1 MTVPPQAEPPL
12 LEMKGVGKDYRGV
25 AALKNIDFDLRRGEV
40 HAIVGEN
47 GAGKST
53 LVKILSGAVMPTRGE
68 IRLEGKRI
76 QIAGPAFARRYGIA
90 MVYQETS
97 LVPTMT
103 VAQNL
108 YLGDEKFFNRLR
120 GTYIEAQQF
129 LQSLNFPVD
138 PTATVLSLGT
148 AKRQMVEIARAVRL
162 EAKVIIFDEPTATL
176 TPEEK
181 HHLFALIERLR
192 EQQVSIVFI
201 SHALEEALEI
211 SDRIT
216 ILRDG
221 SHIITDD
228 AKSFSRETIIR
239 HMVGRSLTDD
249 LYGRAADGRQSRPA
263 GEKVLSVQNLSMQNV
278 VRNTSFSVFAG
289 QVTGVFGLVGSG
301 RTETARIIAGVA
313 KRDFFHGGDVRF
325 ENRSVRYRTPRAAVG
340 EGVVYVTEDRKG
352 DGFFETMSVAE
363 NIYIGQISSR
373 DSRGIV
379 ASLSETRALAEIWK
393 KKLNIRAL
401 SSDPRVIELSG
412 GNQQKVVIA
421 KALVQRPKLILFDE
435 PTRGVDVGAIA
446 EIHHLIGALADDGLA
461 VVVISSYL
469 PEILSL
475 SDRILVS
482 RQGRIVEELSPDEA
496 TSESVMFAAVY

>member
-1 MTVPPQAEPPL
+1 MR
-12 LEMKGVGKDYRGV
+12 GVGKHYRGV
-25 AALKNIDFDLRRGEV
+25 AALKDIDFDLRRGEV
-40 HAIVGEN
+40 HAILGEN

-53 LVKILSGAVMPTRGE
+53 LVKILAGAVTPTQGE
-68 IRLEGKRI
+68 IHIDGQRI
-76 QIAGPAFARRYGIA
+76 QIASPSLARRYGIA

-97 LVPTMT
+97 LVPSMT

-120 GTYIEAQQF
+120 GTYIDAQQF

-138 PTATVLSLGT
+138 PTATVQSLGT

-162 EAKVIIFDEPTATL
+162 KAKVIIFDEPTATL

-181 HHLFALIERLR
+181 HHLFALIDRLR
-192 EQQVSIVFI
+192 KDRVSIIFI

-221 SHIITDD
+221 AHVVTDD
-228 AKSFSRETIIR
+228 AKSFTRETIIR
-239 HMVGRSLTDD
+239 HMVGRSLTNE
-249 LYGRAADGRQSRPA
+249 LYGRAGERAAAATARRQSSQRGKPVDAKPGAQHIVFDFRA
-263 GEKVLSVQNLSMQNV
+263 GRSRAS
-278 VRNTSFSVFAG
+278 SAWSAP
-289 QVTGVFGLVGSG
+289 G
-301 RTETARIIAGVA
+301 RTETARIIAGVV
-313 KRDFFHGGDVRF
+313 KRDAFHGGDIRLGD
-325 ENRSVRYRTPRAAVG
+325 RSVRYRTPRAAVG
-340 EGVVYVTEDRKG
+340 DGVVYVTEDRKG
-352 DGFFETMSVAE
+352 DGLFETMSVAD
-363 NIYIGQISSR
+363 NIYVGQIAGR
-373 DSRGIV
+373 ESRGIL
-379 ASLSETRALAEIWK
+379 ARQSEKQALAARWTQ
-393 KKLNIRAL
+393 KLNIRAL
-401 SSDPRVIELSG
+401 SSDARVIELSG

-421 KALVQRPKLILFDE
+421 KSLVQNPKLIIFDE

-496 TSESVMFAAVY
+496 TSETVMFAAVY

>member
-1 MTVPPQAEPPL
+1 MTASPPSETPL
-12 LEMKGVGKDYRGV
+12 LEMRNVAKEYRGV
-25 AALKNIDFDLRRGEV
+25 AALKNVDFDLRRGEV
-40 HAIVGEN
+40 HAILGEN

-53 LVKILSGAVMPTRGE
+53 LVKILSGAVAPSRGE
-68 IRLEGKRI
+68 IRLDGQRI
-76 QIAGPAFARRYGIA
+76 QIDGPALARRYGIA

-97 LVPTMT
+97 LVPTLT

-138 PTATVLSLGT
+138 PTATVASLGT

-162 EAKVIIFDEPTATL
+162 QAKVIIFDEPTATL

-181 HHLFALIERLR
+181 HHLFALIDRLR
-192 EQQVSIVFI
+192 KDRVSIIFI

-221 SHIITDD
+221 AHIITAD
-228 AKSFSRETIIR
+228 AKTFSRETIIR
-239 HMVGRSLTDD
+239 HMVGRTLTDE
-249 LYGRAADGRQSRPA
+249 LYGRAAEARTLRTA
-263 GEKVLSVQNLSMQNV
+263 GKKVLSVQNLSMQNI
-278 VRNTSFSVFAG
+278 VRNTSFSIFAG
-289 QVTGVFGLVGSG
+289 QVTGIFGLVGSG
-301 RTETARIIAGVA
+301 RTETARIIAGVV
-313 KRDFFHGGDVRF
+313 KRDLFHGGDIRLGGK
-325 ENRSVRYRTPRAAVG
+325 SVRYRTPRRAVRD
-340 EGVVYVTEDRKG
+340 GVVYVTEDRKG

-373 DSRGIV
+373 ESPGIV
-379 ASLSETRALAEIWK
+379 VSMREAHELAAGWT
-393 KKLNIRAL
+393 KKLNIKAL
-401 SSDPRVIELSG
+401 NSDARVIELSG

-421 KALVQRPKLILFDE
+421 KALIQKPKLIIFDE

-446 EIHHLIGALADDGLA
+446 EIHHLIGALADEGLA
-461 VVVISSYL
+461 VIVISSYL

-482 RQGRIVEELSPDEA
+482 RQGRIVEELSPSEA
-496 TSESVMFAAVY
+496 TSETVMFAAVY

>member
-1 MTVPPQAEPPL
+1 MTTPSLSEPPL

-25 AALKNIDFDLRRGEV
+25 AALKDIDFDVRRGEV

-53 LVKILSGAVMPTRGE
+53 LVKILSGAVAPTAGE
-68 IRLEGKRI
+68 IRLEGQRI
-76 QIAGPAFARRYGIA
+76 VIASPALARRYGIA

-97 LVPTMT
+97 LVPSMT

-120 GTYIEAQQF
+120 GTYIDAQQF

-162 EAKVIIFDEPTATL
+162 KAKLIIFDEPTATL

-181 HHLFALIERLR
+181 HHLFALIDRLR
-192 EQQVSIVFI
+192 NDQVSVIFI
-201 SHALEEALEI
+201 SHALEEALDI

-221 SHIITDD
+221 AHIVTAD
-228 AKSFSRETIIR
+228 AKTFSRETIIR
-239 HMVGRSLTDD
+239 HMVGRSLTDE
-249 LYGRAADGRQSRPA
+249 LYGRAADARKPRPA
-263 GEKVLSVQNLSMQNV
+263 GEKVLSVQNLSTLNV
-278 VRNTSFSVFAG
+278 VRNTSFSIFAG

-301 RTETARIIAGVA
+301 RTETARVVAGVA

-325 ENRSVRYRTPRAAVG
+325 EGKSVRYRTPRSAVG
-340 EGVVYVTEDRKG
+340 DGVVYVTEDRKG

-373 DSRGIV
+373 ESRSVV
-379 ASLSETRALAEIWK
+379 ANMNEARAIAATWT
-393 KKLNIRAL
+393 KKLNIKTLAAD
-401 SSDPRVIELSG
+401 SRVIELSG

-421 KALVQRPKLILFDE
+421 KALAQKPKLIIFDE

-446 EIHHLIGALADDGLA
+446 EIHHLISTLADEGLA

-482 RQGRIVEELSPDEA
+482 RQGRIVEELSPEGA
-496 TSESVMFAAVY
+496 TSEAIMFAAVY